1 MSQRYFEH
9 PSLTA
14 AYAKFRPEPPAS
26 LVSHILEYLHQG
38 YDGPLEA
45 AADVGCGSGQ
55 STHVLAPHFNTVT
68 GLDISPAQITEAVK
82 LGKTSSVSFRVSGAE
97 SLPFPDNSL
106 QLVMAGQACHWFD
119 MPKFLKEV
127 DRVLVPGGVVA
138 LYCYLLPRVVDPHL
152 GERLSAMI
160 SEVYDDLL
168 AGCWGEGVK
177 DVNDCYRDPKFTIPY
192 PDSSRDDSHS
202 LMTESSVAE
211 LTLSMTAWS
220 GFNTY
225 RERNGEA
232 AAQKLLDDFQ
242 KKVMTTLGVSTP
254 PENTRLQ
261 LDTHFLL
268 LMGRKPRI

>member
-1 MSQRYFEH
+1 MPSFDQSLRPHWCHTSWSTCTKGTMAPWRQPQTWAVAPARALTSWRHTSTQSQALTSPQHKLPKLSNSARPH
-9 PSLTA
+9 QSPSG
-14 AYAKFRPEPPAS
+14 FP
-26 LVSHILEYLHQG
+26 
-38 YDGPLEA
+38 
-45 AADVGCGSGQ
+45 
-55 STHVLAPHFNTVT
+55 
-68 GLDISPAQITEAVK
+68 
-82 LGKTSSVSFRVSGAE
+82 SFLYHRVSGAE

-106 QLVMAGQACHWFD
+106 QLVTAGQACHWFD

-152 GERLSAMI
+152 GERLSAMF

-168 AGCWGEGVK
+168 AGCWGEGLK

-202 LMTESSVAE
+202 LMTELSVAE
-211 LTLSMTAWS
+211 LTLFMTTWS

-261 LDTHFLL
+261 LDTHFPL